1 MDLKNILNESKDND
15 ANDKPQCSSI
25 TPRSELESR
34 SSSDSSITSANSY
47 LSSPTCSSTPPSNH
61 PSPRIPAIKP
71 LLREVNDREKSE
83 SVCPINYELFATDYS
98 YKPLPPRAETYP
110 PPPPPIITTNK
121 PSSYFSS
128 NGSSYYYYQSNAP
141 PSQSFTYKPPPQSTV
156 QGPVSIP
163 LTSGSGAWQNTEG
176 NTQLYE
182 DPQLK
187 PFRCGTCAKRFA
199 RKSDLVRHERIHT
212 GDRPNKCHVCDKAFI
227 QRSALTVHS
236 RVHTGEKPHKCDTCD
251 KSFSDSS
258 SLARHRRVHTGSRPY
273 ACNYP
278 GCGKTF
284 TRRTT
289 LTRHCATHNGWTQV
303 MQLPAPPTYPA
314 QMVST
319 TSTQQRNYIT
329 CCSTLTQ
336 PASAS
341 RTNQH
346 HEGLW
351 TPLPPQNSISNRDS
365 FPRTMPGEI
374 HSAKS
379 ASKPFFQNGGNGTSD
394 PSEKP
399 KSAESLR
406 IKKEWK
412 KIIDNPS
419 PFGFSD
425 KHA

>member
-1 MDLKNILNESKDND
+1 MDLKNILNECKDED
-15 ANDKPQCSSI
+15 AYDKAQCSSI

-61 PSPRIPAIKP
+61 PSPRIPAIRP

-83 SVCPINYELFATDYS
+83 SIGPVNYDPFATDYS
-98 YKPLPPRAETYP
+98 YKPPPPQSSVYPPPPP

-121 PSSYFSS
+121 ATNYFSNNHGTSYF
-128 NGSSYYYYQSNAP
+128 YYQNNALNTP
-141 PSQSFTYKPPPQSTV
+141 ANQTFTYKPPPHPTAPGQSSS
-156 QGPVSIP
+156 SI
-163 LTSGSGAWQNTEG
+163 TSGGGSGVWKNAVTSTAQ
-176 NTQLYE
+176 QLYE

-187 PFRCGTCAKRFA
+187 PFQCSTCAKRFA

-273 ACNYP
+273 ACSYP

-289 LTRHCATHNGWTQV
+289 LTRHSATHNGWTQV
-303 MQLPAPPTYPA
+303 MQVPAAHPA
-314 QMVST
+314 Q
-319 TSTQQRNYIT
+319 QQNYIT
-329 CCSTLTQ
+329 CGPSVSQNAPTNN
-336 PASAS
+336 A
-341 RTNQH
+341 NQH

-351 TPLPPQNSISNRDS
+351 TPAHNTTNRDS
-365 FPRTMPGEI
+365 FPRTMPGDL
-374 HSAKS
+374 HPAQSAP
-379 ASKPFFQNGGNGTSD
+379 KPFFQNPGSSSSGL
-394 PSEKP
+394 SEIPKP
-399 KSAESLR
+399 VDSLR
-406 IKKEWK
+406 ATK
-412 KIIDNPS
+412 
-419 PFGFSD
+419 G
-425 KHA
+425 

>member
-1 MDLKNILNESKDND
+1 MDLKNILNECKEEDTY
-15 ANDKPQCSSI
+15 DKVQCPSI

-34 SSSDSSITSANSY
+34 SSSDSSITSTNSY

-83 SVCPINYELFATDYS
+83 SIGPINYDPFATDYS
-98 YKPLPPRAETYP
+98 YKPSPSQAVYP
-110 PPPPPIITTNK
+110 PPPPPPSIITANK
-121 PSSYFSS
+121 PASYFSS
-128 NGSSYYYYQSNAP
+128 IHGSSYFYYQSNALNNP
-141 PSQSFTYKPPPQSTV
+141 ANQTFTYKPPPQPAAPGPSSSTIT
-156 QGPVSIP
+156 P
-163 LTSGSGAWQNTEG
+163 TSGSGVWQNTA
-176 NTQLYE
+176 TSSVSTTQQLYE

-289 LTRHCATHNGWTQV
+289 LTRHSATHNGWTQV
-303 MQLPAPPTYPA
+303 MQVPAHPA
-314 QMVST
+314 QIAT
-319 TSTQQRNYIT
+319 TSNQQQNYIT
-329 CCSTLTQ
+329 CGPSLAQTA
-336 PASAS
+336 PRNSS
-341 RTNQH
+341 NQH
-346 HEGLW
+346 QEGLW
-351 TPLPPQNSISNRDS
+351 TPQPAQNITNRDS
-365 FPRTMPGEI
+365 FPRTMPGDL
-374 HSAKS
+374 HSAQS
-379 ASKPFFQNGGNGTSD
+379 APKLFFQNASSHSSGI
-394 PSEKP
+394 SEIPKP
-399 KSAESLR
+399 VDSLQV
-406 IKKEWK
+406 KKE
-412 KIIDNPS
+412 
-419 PFGFSD
+419 
-425 KHA
+425 